1 MKLVC
6 YDDGL
11 GLHVSHFLQ
20 SSPGISIKIFTV
32 PCFTGFLFHHL
43 HAAPNFFNLSAG
55 WHLVLYLDF
64 PNALTHV
71 FFNDLCSKIIYL
83 KIKKKYFC
91 CLLKSL
97 FMRQKFVL
105 FLSFY
110 HPCESLHQILA
121 ALQCYLFLNVQI
133 LSPTRSKVLEIL
145 FLICIFTFHALL
157 FILNLELKYQIKLTI
172 LSDLKGEGLMTGKV

>member
-1 MKLVC
+1 MLRIASKTRIHSQLYFLFEYDCWKMMNFFLGKGGRKSTAVKWNKNIFPCWLVGRMLHLAVSKSDCPMKLVC

-71 FFNDLCSKIIYL
+71 FF
-83 KIKKKYFC
+83 
-91 CLLKSL
+91 
-97 FMRQKFVL
+97 
-105 FLSFY
+105 
-110 HPCESLHQILA
+110 
-121 ALQCYLFLNVQI
+121 
-133 LSPTRSKVLEIL
+133 
-145 FLICIFTFHALL
+145 
-157 FILNLELKYQIKLTI
+157 
-172 LSDLKGEGLMTGKV
+172 

>member
-43 HAAPNFFNLSAG
+43 QAAPNFFNLSAG

-64 PNALTHV
+64 PNALAHL
-71 FFNDLCSKIIYL
+71 FFNDLCCKIICL
-83 KIKKKYFC
+83 KFNKNIFVVCWNPFSCVKSMYSFHYFTTHVN
-91 CLLKSL
+91 L
-97 FMRQKFVL
+97 V
-105 FLSFY
+105 
-110 HPCESLHQILA
+110 
-121 ALQCYLFLNVQI
+121 
-133 LSPTRSKVLEIL
+133 RSW
-145 FLICIFTFHALL
+145 LL
-157 FILNLELKYQIKLTI
+157 FCVIVFKCNRFSVPQGQRSWK
-172 LSDLKGEGLMTGKV
+172 SCF

>member
-1 MKLVC
+1 MLRIASKTRIHAQLYFLFEYDCWKMMNFFLVKEDEKALLLNEIRIFFRVDWWGECCTLAVSKSDCPMKLVC

-71 FFNDLCSKIIYL
+71 FF
-83 KIKKKYFC
+83 
-91 CLLKSL
+91 
-97 FMRQKFVL
+97 
-105 FLSFY
+105 
-110 HPCESLHQILA
+110 
-121 ALQCYLFLNVQI
+121 
-133 LSPTRSKVLEIL
+133 
-145 FLICIFTFHALL
+145 
-157 FILNLELKYQIKLTI
+157 
-172 LSDLKGEGLMTGKV
+172 

>member
-1 MKLVC
+1 MVKEDEKALLLNEIRIFFRVDWWGECCTLAVSKSDCPMKLVC

-105 FLSFY
+105 FLLFY

-121 ALQCYLFLNVQI
+121 AL
-133 LSPTRSKVLEIL
+133 
-145 FLICIFTFHALL
+145 
-157 FILNLELKYQIKLTI
+157 
-172 LSDLKGEGLMTGKV
+172 

>member
-1 MKLVC
+1 MLRIASKTRIHSQLYFLFEYDCWKMMNFFLVKEDEKALLLNEIRIFFCVDWWGECCTLAVSKSDCPMKLVC

-71 FFNDLCSKIIYL
+71 FF
-83 KIKKKYFC
+83 
-91 CLLKSL
+91 
-97 FMRQKFVL
+97 
-105 FLSFY
+105 
-110 HPCESLHQILA
+110 
-121 ALQCYLFLNVQI
+121 
-133 LSPTRSKVLEIL
+133 
-145 FLICIFTFHALL
+145 
-157 FILNLELKYQIKLTI
+157 
-172 LSDLKGEGLMTGKV
+172 